1 MSLALHLYQ
10 SPMDNESRLMRMARS
25 LVAADLGVQVR
36 LVGLQVD
43 ERLSLIHI

>member
-36 LVGLQVD
+36 LVACRWMNVLVCN
-43 ERLSLIHI
+43 R